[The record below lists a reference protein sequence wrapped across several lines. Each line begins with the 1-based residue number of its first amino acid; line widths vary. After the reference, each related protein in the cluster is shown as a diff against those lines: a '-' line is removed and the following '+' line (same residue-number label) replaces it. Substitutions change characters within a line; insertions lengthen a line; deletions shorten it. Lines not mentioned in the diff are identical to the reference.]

1 MMSELTHGARSF
13 FFWECRLFWA
23 TQQVLLVVAAL
34 LVGDVV
40 GNPLA
45 VAVIPAIICGVIA
58 ARELRMGL
66 LLPADGSAVV
76 IRRVFSDV
84 TVDLGSVDR
93 LVLNDG
99 SGADRDVGHG
109 LGPQLGGPGA
119 HERRSPLG
127 ERQRGPSGR
136 RQATGTRVQLSV
148 EDSAE
153 ATKLN

>member
-23 TQQVLLVVAAL
+23 TQQVLLVIAAL

-84 TVDLGSVDR
+84 TLDLDSVDR

-99 SGADRDVGHG
+99 LALTGMWGTGWDRSSAALVLTSGEVLWVNGSEGRPDRVKR
-109 LGPQLGGPGA
+109 LVREFNSALRTAQK
-119 HERRSPLG
+119 RRS
-127 ERQRGPSGR
+127 
-136 RQATGTRVQLSV
+136 
-148 EDSAE
+148 
-153 ATKLN
+153 